1 MVPARPATPARS
13 PRPTPA
19 FAVARIYELDQS
31 RRGRAFVVLVDRLW
45 PRGITTADAGLDE
58 WAKDVAPST
67 ALRRWYGHEPERF
80 DEFAR
85 RYRHEL
91 REEPA
96 RDVAARLVATA
107 RQRPVLLVTATRA
120 VERSGAR
127 VLRDSL
133 RRRLRS

>member
-19 FAVARIYELDQS
+19 SGRGSTSSIS
-31 RRGRAFVVLVDRLW
+31 PGGRAFVVLVDRCAAW
-45 PRGITTADAGLDE
+45 ITTAD
-58 WAKDVAPST
+58 ST
-67 ALRRWYGHEPERF
+67 SGPRRRTVDRPARWYGHEPERF
-80 DEFAR
+80 DELR

-96 RDVAARLVATA
+96 LTSARLAQP
-107 RQRPVLLVTATRA
+107 RQGRCSSSRRRA